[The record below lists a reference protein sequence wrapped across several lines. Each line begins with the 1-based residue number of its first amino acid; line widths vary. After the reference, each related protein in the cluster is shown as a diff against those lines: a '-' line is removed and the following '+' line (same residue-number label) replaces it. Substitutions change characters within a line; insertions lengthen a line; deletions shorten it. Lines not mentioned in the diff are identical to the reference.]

1 MADVDR
7 QRILIVD
14 DEEAILETMGFTF
27 QDEYDV
33 LTSSSAQRGLELLA
47 ERSPVAA
54 VISDQRMPEM
64 TGVEFLAEVFERHPE
79 TTRIILTGFADM
91 DAIIQSINNGHVYAY
106 ITKPWEPDELKQVVR
121 RAVDRHRLALE
132 NERLVRDLAASNAFL
147 EAVMDHLDTGAIAVD
162 GDGVVQAANRPGR
175 RYLRLATDPR
185 GRALREVLRE
195 ADLPELAE
203 TIESLC
209 GDPEVCFEEFE
220 LGREGAS
227 HRVRVTAQSLE
238 GVEGGGRGRVVL
250 VREISHEPLRRR
262 FDELLAS
269 LLMPADGLRPE
280 IEKVLLELRGL
291 SSRVEESHVESP
303 GMAEQGERI
312 SRTLT
317 ALEHWLSVDQALASE
332 AYPDA
337 QLLRE
342 RMRLAMARWPLP
354 DQMPERVLELARS
367 VESYYESGENPK
379 RSIL

>member
-64 TGVEFLAEVFERHPE
+64 TGVEFLAEVFQRHPE

-220 LGREGAS
+220 LSSAARA
-227 HRVRVTAQSLE
+227 
-238 GVEGGGRGRVVL
+238 
-250 VREISHEPLRRR
+250 LRI
-262 FDELLAS
+262 ACV
-269 LLMPADGLRPE
+269 LRPSPWKASRAGAGVGWCWCGRSPMSPCAVVSTSYWRPCWCRPT
-280 IEKVLLELRGL
+280 ICGPRSRRSSWSCG
-291 SSRVEESHVESP
+291 SSRPAWRSP
-303 GMAEQGERI
+303 TS
-312 SRTLT
+312 SRRG
-317 ALEHWLSVDQALASE
+317 WPSRAS
-332 AYPDA
+332 ASRAP
-337 QLLRE
+337 
-342 RMRLAMARWPLP
+342 
-354 DQMPERVLELARS
+354 
-367 VESYYESGENPK
+367 
-379 RSIL
+379 